1 MENSDLSNKDK
12 NLLLSDLAIHY
23 ESQRGNFE
31 SADVITKMEEI
42 VDILIESIH
51 TGLKGTEYD
60 DRILGCQ
67 SKGFAEAMP
76 MHFWQLLI

>member
-42 VDILIESIH
+42 VDILIESIP
-51 TGLKGTEYD
+51 LVSKVQSMMTESSVASQKD
-60 DRILGCQ
+60 LP
-67 SKGFAEAMP
+67 K
-76 MHFWQLLI
+76 L